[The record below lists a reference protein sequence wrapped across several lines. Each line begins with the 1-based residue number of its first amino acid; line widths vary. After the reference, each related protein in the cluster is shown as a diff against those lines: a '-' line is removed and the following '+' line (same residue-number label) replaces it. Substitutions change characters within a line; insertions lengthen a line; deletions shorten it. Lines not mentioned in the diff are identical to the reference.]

1 MLRPVYDLCT
11 CPPWAR
17 CVAAA
22 VLWTSMPSALCRFA
36 VVTGVPLGLA
46 GPEYDAMPLPGPG
59 VAHALDRTED
69 S

>member
-1 MLRPVYDLCT
+1 M
-11 CPPWAR
+11 
-17 CVAAA
+17 AAA